1 MPAKKKVI
9 KEKKQKKIKQKQSQS
24 QSQKVIINLNEV
36 KSKTKRKKATN
47 KNNKFNEI
55 SQNVGFSK
63 YGAQDD
69 REANTL
75 RGNLNE
81 IQNKLLTIKNIENP
95 VNSDERNRI
104 LKIEEG
110 MKNMFVNGNNAINDL
125 YSKFDNIGDIS
136 NKSNFRN
143 PVKEQQKQQSQPIYP
158 IKQKDKETIFIPNDE
173 KQAPPFI
180 INQSNYLENYKNVS
194 PKKKTAGR
202 PRTLLTE
209 EEKKR
214 KKSEENR
221 LYREKAKAKKDKAK
235 KEVEETE
242 SKNISLKDRID
253 KARTILKQQQQ
264 DADEKYDFQKNYL
277 NEIKKTAERF
287 IGDDTNIFSNK
298 TDY

>member
-1 MPAKKKVI
+1 MATKKKVI
-9 KEKKQKKIKQKQSQS
+9 KEKKQKKIKQKQKQS

-36 KSKTKRKKATN
+36 KTKPKRTRKKSTN
-47 KNNKFNEI
+47 KNIKFNEI
-55 SQNVGFSK
+55 STAPMPEGWAK
-63 YGAQDD
+63 YGAQE

-81 IQNKLLTIKNIENP
+81 VQNKLLTIKNVENP
-95 VNSDERNRI
+95 VNNDERNERI
-104 LKIEEG
+104 AKIEEG
-110 MKNMFVNGNNAINDL
+110 MKIMRIGGNNAFRDL
-125 YSKFDNIGDIS
+125 YSKFDQIGDFT
-136 NKSNFRN
+136 NKTKFKN
-143 PVKEQQKQQSQPIYP
+143 PVKEEEKKQSQP
-158 IKQKDKETIFIPNDE
+158 IFIPNDE

-253 KARTILKQQQQ
+253 KARATLKQQQQ
-264 DADEKYDFQKNYL
+264 EADEKYDFQKAYL
-277 NEIKKTAERF
+277 NEMKDTSTEKDF
-287 IGDDTNIFSNK
+287 I
-298 TDY
+298 